1 MHPIRPARPDDLAA
15 ISAICMAAF
24 SEAVAPS
31 LSAQGVATF
40 TQVAA
45 ADAFAE
51 RLQGDNHI
59 LVAERDGDIVGVIE
73 LKEGRHLA
81 MLFVDPACQGQG
93 IGHALLQA
101 VLPQLRAPAMSVPAS
116 LNAVPTYQRYGFVID
131 GEVGEFNGLVYQPLS
146 LAAS

>member
-59 LVAERDGDIVGVIE
+59 LVAEQDGNIVGVIE

-93 IGHALLQA
+93 IGHALVQA
-101 VLPQLRAPAMSVPAS
+101 VLPQLRVPAMSVRAS

-146 LAAS
+146 LTAS

>member
-24 SEAVAPS
+24 HEAVAPS

-59 LVAERDGDIVGVIE
+59 LVAEQDRDIVGVIE

-81 MLFVDPACQGQG
+81 MLFVAPACQGQG

-101 VLPQLRAPAMSVPAS
+101 VLPQLRTPAMSVRAS

-146 LAAS
+146 LATP

>member
-1 MHPIRPARPDDLAA
+1 MHPIRPARADDLAA

-24 SEAVAPS
+24 HEAVAPS

-59 LVAERDGDIVGVIE
+59 LVAEQDRDIVGVIE

-81 MLFVDPACQGQG
+81 MLFVAPACQGQG

-101 VLPQLRAPAMSVPAS
+101 VLPQLRTPAMSLRAS

-146 LAAS
+146 LAAP